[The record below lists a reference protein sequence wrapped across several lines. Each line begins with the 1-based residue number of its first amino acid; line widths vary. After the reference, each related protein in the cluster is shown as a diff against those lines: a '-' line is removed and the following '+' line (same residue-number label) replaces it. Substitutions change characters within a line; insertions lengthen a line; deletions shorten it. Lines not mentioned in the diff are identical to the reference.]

1 MTEPTT
7 DGVATESQILEV
19 HATAANGATDY
30 ARWFISLRWIAVT
43 VAAVMSF
50 VAVFVVEFLPRESWL
65 PLISVVITLATLNV
79 LYTHLVRTGKGTSVI
94 VAFQA
99 YMDLV
104 LLTILIHFSGGIENP
119 LVLLMIFHVII
130 AGITLSRTQCYSVA
144 VAATALFALLAWSEA
159 SGLIE
164 HYTLQL
170 VPHYELEGHVAH
182 AALDTLFV
190 SSYVG
195 LQGTILLLTAFFVT
209 ALSEKLRQ
217 KEHQLEI
224 QADRALTQHQ
234 LLKRALETTGTGLFV
249 CDHELRPVLANRRW
263 NTWSEQFSKNS
274 DLQEKFSG
282 DDSPIQRTLEQG
294 KVLVSEIAYPP
305 VTPESAPATTSQ
317 TFLVT
322 TAPILDKAGRTT
334 HVVQL
339 VQDITDRKT
348 AQTQMIRAG
357 QLAAVGEL
365 AGQVAHEVNNPIAI
379 ISAKGRLLL
388 SDHKTEMSDRTADEI
403 GKMIVLAD
411 RVANIARGLLSYC
424 RPSGAARSRVDIG
437 GVMLRSLAMVEQRA
451 KDLGIKIEDEIPKN
465 IPPVYANDQEIE
477 QVFLNLFLNSLDAMP
492 TGGTLRLSA
501 SVPDDLSSHA
511 AKCVTVSVA
520 DTGVGMSEEVRR
532 HVFEPF
538 FTTKPEG
545 KGTGLGLSICHG
557 LIQNNAGSIEVES
570 TVGEGSRIT
579 IKLPIDSAASD

>member
-1 MTEPTT
+1 MAS
-7 DGVATESQILEV
+7 VATESRVLEV
-19 HATAANGATDY
+19 HSSKAKDEIDY
-30 ARWFISLRWIAVT
+30 ARWFISLRWIAVA
-43 VAAVMSF
+43 VAATMSF
-50 VAVFVVEFLPRESWL
+50 VAVYVVEFLPYESWL
-65 PLISVVITLATLNV
+65 PLIGVVIVLAALNV
-79 LYTHLVRTGKGTSVI
+79 LYTILVRTGKGTSVI

-130 AGITLSRTQCYSVA
+130 AGITLSRKQCYSIA
-144 VAATALFALLAWSEA
+144 VAATALLALLAWSEA

-164 HYTLQL
+164 HYTLQII
-170 VPHYELEGHVAH
+170 PHYEQAGHLAH

-224 QADRALTQHQ
+224 LADRALTQHQ
-234 LLKRALETTGTGLFV
+234 LLERALDTTGTGLFV
-249 CDHELRPVLANRRW
+249 CDREMQPVLANRRW
-263 NTWSEQFSKNS
+263 NTWSELFSKNS
-274 DLQEKFSG
+274 DLQEKFG
-282 DDSPIQRTLEQG
+282 GENSPIRSTLEHG
-294 KVLVSEIAYPP
+294 KVLVSEIASPHI
-305 VTPESAPATTSQ
+305 TPESSLTETFQ
-317 TFLVT
+317 TFQVT
-322 TAPILDKAGRTT
+322 TAPILDKDGITT

-339 VQDITDRKT
+339 VQDITDQKT

-379 ISAKGRLLL
+379 ISTKGRLLL
-388 SDHKTEMSDRTADEI
+388 SDHMKEMSDRTADEI
-403 GKMIVLAD
+403 RKMIVLAD
-411 RVANIARGLLSYC
+411 RVADIARGLLSYC
-424 RPSGAARSRVDIG
+424 RPSDAERSRVDIA
-437 GVMLRSLAMVEQRA
+437 VAMRRSLAMVAQRA

-465 IPPVYANDQEIE
+465 LPPVYANDQEIE

-492 TGGTLRLSA
+492 NGGTIQLSA
-501 SVPDDLSSHA
+501 SVPDGLSSHDT
-511 AKCVTVSVA
+511 KFVSVKVA
-520 DTGVGMSEEVRR
+520 DTGIGMSEEVRKR
-532 HVFEPF
+532 IFEPF

-557 LIQNNAGSIEVES
+557 LIQHNDGSIEVES
-570 TVGEGSRIT
+570 TVGEGSKIT
-579 IKLPIDSAASD
+579 IKLPIHRMVSE